1 MLEDGTD
8 YYIDAPKG
16 DEYNFPKIYN
26 SEKDGDFEEWMLG
39 QGYPRYLL
47 YGYREF
53 VRAWKKCEN

>member
-8 YYIDAPKG
+8 YFIDAPKG
-16 DEYNFPKIYN
+16 DDYNFPKVYN
-26 SEKDGDFEEWMLG
+26 SEKDGDFEAWMLE